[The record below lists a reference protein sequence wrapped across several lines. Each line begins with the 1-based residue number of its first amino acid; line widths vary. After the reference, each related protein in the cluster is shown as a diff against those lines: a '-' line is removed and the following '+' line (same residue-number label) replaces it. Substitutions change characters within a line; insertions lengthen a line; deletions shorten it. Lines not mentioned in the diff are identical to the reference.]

1 MNNETTRTDVL
12 RKIPRVRRLVNF
24 IKALIIIENIHLE
37 IVIKIFISLF
47 IMCLMLTFDNNYL
60 LNLFQIKL
68 VPLYIYISRDT
79 CDLNNFERFKVTIN
93 ILDVYGIF

>member
-1 MNNETTRTDVL
+1 MNNETTRIDVL

-60 LNLFQIKL
+60 LNVFQIKL

>member
-60 LNLFQIKL
+60 LNVFQIKL

>member
-1 MNNETTRTDVL
+1 MKQHVPNRCASKNTTRS
-12 RKIPRVRRLVNF
+12 KISKF
-24 IKALIIIENIHLE
+24 SIKALIIIENIHLE

-60 LNLFQIKL
+60 LNVFQIKL
-68 VPLYIYISRDT
+68 VPLYIYVSRDT
-79 CDLNNFERFKVTIN
+79 CVLNNFERFKVTIN

>member
-1 MNNETTRTDVL
+1 MNNETTRIYVL

-60 LNLFQIKL
+60 LNVFQIKL
-68 VPLYIYISRDT
+68 VPLYIYVSRDT

-93 ILDVYGIF
+93 ILDVYGIL

>member
-1 MNNETTRTDVL
+1 MNNETTRIYVL

-93 ILDVYGIF
+93 ILDVYGIL

>member
-60 LNLFQIKL
+60 LNVFQIKL
-68 VPLYIYISRDT
+68 VPLYIYVSRDT

>member
-1 MNNETTRTDVL
+1 MNNETTRIYVL

-37 IVIKIFISLF
+37 IVIKTFISLF

-60 LNLFQIKL
+60 LNVFQIKL
-68 VPLYIYISRDT
+68 VPLYIYVSRDT
-79 CDLNNFERFKVTIN
+79 CVLNNFERFKVTIN

>member
-1 MNNETTRTDVL
+1 MNNETTRIYVL

-47 IMCLMLTFDNNYL
+47 IMCLMITFDNNYL
-60 LNLFQIKL
+60 LNVFQIKL
-68 VPLYIYISRDT
+68 VPLYIYVSRDT

>member
-1 MNNETTRTDVL
+1 MNNETTRIDVL

-60 LNLFQIKL
+60 LNVFQIKL
-68 VPLYIYISRDT
+68 VPLYIYVSRDT